1 MKGIPAFRG
10 KAILNG
16 GDHLK
21 IVSWTGSPRPCVPSN
36 TASRAPARSTWRAIP
51 ASDVPT
57 AHPRPKYGSL
67 LDKTAEKSMH
77 VLAISS
83 SEAHFG
89 GRRFAFDPA
98 YNYIPVP
105 VRSRT
110 VEIRKCA
117 FLSDKQG

>member
-1 MKGIPAFRG
+1 MEIT
-10 KAILNG
+10 
-16 GDHLK
+16 K

-110 VEIRKCA
+110 MWKFGSA
-117 FLSDKQG
+117 HSFLISKGSDWYYL